1 LFCLLP
7 TMDAAVGAANP
18 TVGWKTPPGGWNTP
32 SVARAAAGCAIY
44 WLTAVPGTPD
54 TGDGTRTTAA
64 REVRMIRVVVV
75 DDEALVRS
83 GFQLILNLA
92 PDIEVVAT
100 ADGRQA
106 LEAIAQHRPDVLLLD
121 IRMPDMDG
129 LSILAELR
137 SAPHRP
143 IVAVLTTFDS
153 DEYVASALRLGA
165 AGFLLKDT
173 DPEQLC
179 HFVRTL
185 YGGGVVLSPTV
196 SSTVVGGYLGG
207 GADRSGQI
215 LLAALSDRE
224 REVLRLMADGLSNTE
239 IGARMYLSVG
249 TVKDHVSAVLGKLN
263 VENRVQASL
272 LAQRA
277 GLLDTDR
284 PTP

>member
-1 LFCLLP
+1 
-7 TMDAAVGAANP
+7 
-18 TVGWKTPPGGWNTP
+18 
-32 SVARAAAGCAIY
+32 
-44 WLTAVPGTPD
+44 
-54 TGDGTRTTAA
+54 
-64 REVRMIRVVVV
+64 MIRVVVV

-100 ADGRQA
+100 ADGMQA
-106 LEAIAQHRPDVLLLD
+106 LETIAQHQPDVVLLD
-121 IRMPDMDG
+121 IRMPGMDG

-137 SAPHRP
+137 SVPHRP

-153 DEYVASALRLGA
+153 DEYIAAALRLGA

-185 YGGGVVLSPTV
+185 QGGGVVLSPTV
-196 SSTVVGGYLGG
+196 SSTVVGGYLGAG
-207 GADRSGQI
+207 SDPVGQV
-215 LLAALSDRE
+215 LVGTLSDRE
-224 REVLRLMADGLSNTE
+224 REVLRLVADGLSNAE
-239 IGARMYLSVG
+239 IGGRLFLSVG

-277 GLLDTDR
+277 GLLGIDR
-284 PTP
+284 PTS